1 MKGINSGRFPFSRV
15 IHVSLFFPPV
25 QQGIAASRPEEELE
39 RLTKKLVYDMNHPP
53 SEDYFGTVASHQT
66 NDL

>member
-1 MKGINSGRFPFSRV
+1 MKGINSGRFPFSCV
-15 IHVSLFFPPV
+15 IHVSFFSL
-25 QQGIAASRPEEELE
+25 QQGMAASRPEEELE

-53 SEDYFGTVASHQT
+53 SEDYFGTVTSQRL